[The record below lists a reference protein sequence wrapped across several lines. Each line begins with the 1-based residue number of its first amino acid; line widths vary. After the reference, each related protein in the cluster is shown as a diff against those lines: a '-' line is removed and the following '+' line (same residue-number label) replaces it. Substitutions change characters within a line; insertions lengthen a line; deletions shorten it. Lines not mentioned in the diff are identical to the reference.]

1 MSVVVAR
8 NALHHGDGRAL
19 SSSLLAGTAS
29 IVRQTELNEEDS
41 RCEGL
46 PSRDQISLV
55 HLPVS
60 ACIDYNYMGNIIIIY
75 GACNIDCY
83 LPCCLS
89 VMNYVPI

>member
-29 IVRQTELNEEDS
+29 IVRQSELNEEDS

-60 ACIDYNYMGNIIIIY
+60 GIDYSACIDYNYMGNI
-75 GACNIDCY
+75 
-83 LPCCLS
+83 
-89 VMNYVPI
+89 